1 MELGERLRLAR
12 LEAGL
17 SQRQLCGD
25 TITRNMLSQ
34 IESGKAQ
41 PSMGTLRILAS
52 RLGKPV
58 GYFLE
63 EEAPEPPSMARARAA
78 YAAEDFRLA
87 LALLEETDEDSE
99 EKRLLQG
106 LCLTAL
112 AEKALQE
119 GRLPYAR
126 ELLHRAGEGRSL
138 YWTAPLERCRLL
150 LLWQGGEAVTLEP
163 DDREL
168 LLRAEKALSLDQGQQ
183 AAACLDAAVSRLEEW
198 QLLRGRAAILQGQY
212 REAAEYLHRAEQRY
226 PGETAGLLEQC
237 YRELEDYKMA
247 YHYACKQK

>member
-41 PSMGTLRILAS
+41 PSMSTLRILAG

-63 EEAPEPPSMARARAA
+63 EASEPPVMAQARVA
-78 YAAEDFRLA
+78 YAAEDFRQV
-87 LALLEETDEDSE
+87 LALLEEGAEDSE
-99 EKRLLQG
+99 ERRLLQA

-112 AEKALQE
+112 AEQALQE

-126 ELLHRAGEGRSL
+126 ELLNRVGQGRSL
-138 YWTAPLERCRLL
+138 YWAAPLERQRQL
-150 LLWQGGEAVTLEP
+150 LLWQAGEEVTLEA

-168 LLRAEKALSLDQGQQ
+168 LLRAEKALAREQGQE
-183 AAACLDAAVSRLEEW
+183 AARYLDAAENRQERW
-198 QLLRGRAAILQGQY
+198 CILRGRAAIVQGQY
-212 REAAEYLHRAEQRY
+212 REAARYLHRAEERY
-226 PGETAGLLEQC
+226 PGETAGLLELC

-247 YHYACKQK
+247 YYYACRQK